1 MSLFTLT
8 VNPGECLL
16 ERRPGKPTRALEAG
30 QHRRRWHATY
40 VRIDLRQRLTQL
52 APQDVPTADG
62 LSVKV
67 TVAVRWVV
75 VDAVR
80 FTEQATDPFGLVY
93 LAAQVVLR
101 DALTEVPVDGAV
113 AAARRTLTEPL
124 LDGARQ
130 VARTVGIDVLDVV
143 VKDVIVPSD
152 VRAAYAQLAT
162 AKQQAQVKLETARA
176 ETAALRSLANAAKL
190 LDEHPALARLRLVE
204 SLPYGSKLE
213 LTHGD

>member
-30 QHRRRWHATY
+30 QHRRHRDATC

-80 FTEQATDPFGLVY
+80 FTEQAADPFGLVY

-143 VKDVIVPSD
+143 VKDVIVPTD

-213 LTHGD
+213 LTLSD

>member
-16 ERRPGKPTRALEAG
+16 ERRPGEPTRALEAG
-30 QHRRRWHATY
+30 QHRRHRDATY
-40 VRIDLRQRLTQL
+40 VRIDLRQRLAQL

-80 FTEQATDPFGLVY
+80 FTEQAADPFGLVY

-101 DALTEVPVDGAV
+101 DALAEVPVDGAV

-143 VKDVIVPSD
+143 VKDVIVPAD

-162 AKQQAQVKLETARA
+162 AKQQAQVKLESARA

-190 LDEHPALARLRLVE
+190 LDEHPALAKLRLVE

-213 LTHGD
+213 LTLGD